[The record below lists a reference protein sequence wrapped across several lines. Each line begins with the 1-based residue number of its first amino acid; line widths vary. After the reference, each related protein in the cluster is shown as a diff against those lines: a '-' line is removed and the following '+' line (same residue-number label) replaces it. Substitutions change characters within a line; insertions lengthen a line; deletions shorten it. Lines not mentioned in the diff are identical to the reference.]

1 MSTSFQGNT
10 TGHTAF
16 AKYNARNQPLFSVN
30 AGVSCEEALEHASVL
45 TDCINKLTLQ
55 AGMND
60 DSSAAWAAHYLGD
73 MVKAIIDDVT
83 TSLQFPAEDRP

>member
-1 MSTSFQGNT
+1 MSTFQGST
-10 TGHTAF
+10 AGHTTF
-16 AKYNARNQPLFSVN
+16 ARCNSQNQPLFSVN
-30 AGVSCEEALEHASVL
+30 AGISCEEALEHASVL
-45 TDCINKLTLQ
+45 ADCINKLTLQ

-83 TSLQFPAEDRP
+83 TSLQFPTEDRP